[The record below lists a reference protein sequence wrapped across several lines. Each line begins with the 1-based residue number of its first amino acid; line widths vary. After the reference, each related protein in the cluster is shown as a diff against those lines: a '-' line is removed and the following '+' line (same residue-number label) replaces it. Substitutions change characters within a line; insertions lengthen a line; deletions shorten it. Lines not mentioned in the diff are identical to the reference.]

1 MFWFPPGVKAT
12 FLKPVLQGTIQ
23 WANEETHRRART
35 ETNTDPFL
43 SDRAVVSSYQYWRD
57 LKPSLITINLSKW
70 PLFSALSPHRCCCSS
85 ILSSHFVSFQV
96 TSTSPSLSLILSFPT
111 AYLHDTPLTPPTPP
125 RTPSSPP
132 SYFFLST
139 LCSVVFVLLHV
150 HTSSC
155 LPLRFSPLDETAPWL
170 SEHRRDG

>member
-23 WANEETHRRART
+23 WANEEMHRRART

-85 ILSSHFVSFQV
+85 ILSSHFISFQV

-111 AYLHDTPLTPPTPP
+111 AYLHDTPLTPPTHTFLPPVLFLSLNPLLCGFCALTCAHLLLSPLALLPP
-125 RTPSSPP
+125 RWNRSMTKW
-132 SYFFLST
+132 
-139 LCSVVFVLLHV
+139 
-150 HTSSC
+150 
-155 LPLRFSPLDETAPWL
+155 APAWWIA
-170 SEHRRDG
+170 

>member
-85 ILSSHFVSFQV
+85 ILSSHFISFQV

-111 AYLHDTPLTPPTPP
+111 AYLHDTPLTPPPPPPHAHLPPPRLISFSQPFALWFSCSYMCTPP
-125 RTPSSPP
+125 PVSPCASPP
-132 SYFFLST
+132 SMKP
-139 LCSVVFVLLHV
+139 LH
-150 HTSSC
+150 
-155 LPLRFSPLDETAPWL
+155 D
-170 SEHRRDG
+170 